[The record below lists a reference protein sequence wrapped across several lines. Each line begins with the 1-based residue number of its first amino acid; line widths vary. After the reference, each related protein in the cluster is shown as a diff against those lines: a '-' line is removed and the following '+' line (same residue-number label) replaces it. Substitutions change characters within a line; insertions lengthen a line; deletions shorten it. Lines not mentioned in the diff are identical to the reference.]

1 MTNRGK
7 PLIMVKQGRMR
18 ISDKSLIRT
27 IKVHPIPHLTSH
39 LWVCSTPTIPSMTQP
54 RKSSVD
60 GCRGRKRSVGRDS
73 KIMCKHECIIIKTIQ
88 EMKEEVIESIFGCLE
103 RIEEK
108 LDKQPVQ
115 TEQGKNEDNGNLAE
129 AIVPL
134 VDSVNRTNRNLCV
147 VRDVLK
153 IISDRQKESK
163 KELLDAISSK
173 FEVLSAK
180 DDGALVEEI
189 QALRRSIAEQISKP
203 QHKKVI
209 HDLTTKTWYLVGIG
223 TVLFFCMSLLTTKIY
238 DQSKKIEELELA
250 GWKYRALRATLPAN
264 NANVIWLERNV
275 WAGNKEG
282 IRHCQQFVIN
292 YEDSI
297 HRRYEMEQRAARNDS
312 TAKRLMRESEQIRKN
327 LR

>member
-1 MTNRGK
+1 
-7 PLIMVKQGRMR
+7 
-18 ISDKSLIRT
+18 
-27 IKVHPIPHLTSH
+27 
-39 LWVCSTPTIPSMTQP
+39 
-54 RKSSVD
+54 
-60 GCRGRKRSVGRDS
+60 
-73 KIMCKHECIIIKTIQ
+73 
-88 EMKEEVIESIFGCLE
+88 MKEEVIESIFGCLE

-108 LDKQPVQ
+108 LDKQPVL
-115 TEQGKNEDNGNLAE
+115 TEHGESEDNGSMAE

-134 VDSVNRTNRNLCV
+134 VDSIDRTNRNLCV
-147 VRDVLK
+147 LRDGLK

-180 DDGALVEEI
+180 DDGALADEM
-189 QALRRSIAEQISKP
+189 QALRQSIAEQISKP

-223 TVLFFCMSLLTTKIY
+223 TMLFFCMSLLITKIY
-238 DQSKKIEELELA
+238 DQSKEIEELQLA

-275 WAGNKEG
+275 WDGNKDG
-282 IRHCQQFVIN
+282 IHHCQQFVVN

-297 HRRYEMEQRAARNDS
+297 RRRHQMEMAAQQREQEGQ
-312 TAKRLMRESEQIRKN
+312 RLMRESDSIKKELRK
-327 LR
+327 